1 MSLNSAVIP
10 FRPARWQSPRDTHGP
25 LGSMRTAITSG
36 SHFTVPSC
44 IEDFPQD
51 IQAFSVSQ
59 AFAPD
64 RFRDLFR
71 AHLGLMCVHDCRSCT
86 AVSGD
91 HVIPNAKARHMFMM
105 LLLKASSAR
114 KAQQLP
120 VLTVY
125 WPRKRRYN
133 SMFCSFP
140 ERLRPCKVHPDDIR
154 SHADAVQPL
163 KLGKIHVSS
172 VEFLLLSVRP
182 KTNTLQSS
190 EACSCQQRAPSK
202 RACVLLR
209 LTRCIVVLTV
219 RRVCNSP
226 SLCVCVCT
234 FVLGCLPAYALHP
247 LTRFC
252 GRFFVVTDPPSTDQ
266 NTHPHDLDAG

>member
-1 MSLNSAVIP
+1 MGHWGASGL
-10 FRPARWQSPRDTHGP
+10 RPLQ
-25 LGSMRTAITSG
+25 
-36 SHFTVPSC
+36 TVTLLFPHVLK
-44 IEDFPQD
+44 IFPQD

-71 AHLGLMCVHDCRSCT
+71 AHLGLMWVHDCRSCT
-86 AVSGD
+86 EVPGD
-91 HVIPNAKARHMFMM
+91 HVMPNAKGRNLFMT
-105 LLLKASSAR
+105 LLLKDSSVR
-114 KAQQLP
+114 KAQQLL

-140 ERLRPCKVHPDDIR
+140 ERLRPCKVHPDDLR
-154 SHADAVQPL
+154 SHVDAVQPL
-163 KLGKIHVSS
+163 NLGKIHVSS
-172 VEFLLLSVRP
+172 VEFLLLSVRL
-182 KTNTLQSS
+182 KTNTLQSGAAS
-190 EACSCQQRAPSK
+190 SCQQRAPSK

-226 SLCVCVCT
+226 SLCVCVCVPLC
-234 FVLGCLPAYALHP
+234 FDACAYALHP
-247 LTRFC
+247 VTRFC
-252 GRFFVVTDPPSTDQ
+252 VIRRRCACVYLCAGMPARLRFASLNEVLRQVF
-266 NTHPHDLDAG
+266 LW